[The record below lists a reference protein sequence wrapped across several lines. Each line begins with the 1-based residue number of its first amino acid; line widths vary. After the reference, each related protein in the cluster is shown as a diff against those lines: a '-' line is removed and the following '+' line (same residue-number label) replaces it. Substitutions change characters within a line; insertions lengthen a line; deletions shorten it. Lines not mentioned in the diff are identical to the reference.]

1 MQLGYSKWLWAGVL
15 AGTAVLAQTAG
26 PLPVR
31 PEAKAPAVETT
42 TPTAP
47 DPAGLAGS
55 GTIVAP
61 LDETSLRSYT
71 LGPEDKLTVKV
82 LDLEEISDKDTYRV
96 DMRGN
101 LNLPVAGRVHVEGM
115 TVEQA
120 EAEIEKRLGSVLQ
133 EPEVTISVAEFRP
146 QPVSVLGAV
155 RNPGVVQIVGRKTLF
170 EVLSLA
176 GGLNADAGNVI
187 KVTRAKQYGPL
198 PLSGAVDDTTGQYRV
213 AELSVR
219 DVMTAKSPE
228 QNIAIAPHDVISVPK
243 GDLVYVIGCV
253 KKSGGFILGE
263 REKIS
268 ALQALSLAEGLDRA
282 ASSSKAKILRS
293 VGDSDNRVEIPVN
306 LKKILAGKGDDVP
319 LLANDILFV
328 PTSMPKNAAIRGLE
342 SAISIGTGI
351 AIYRR

>member
-1 MQLGYSKWLWAGVL
+1 MQRYLGWLWVGLL

-31 PEAKAPAVETT
+31 PAVETT
-42 TPTAP
+42 AP
-47 DPAGLAGS
+47 AAPEPAGLP
-55 GTIVAP
+55 GTRTILAP
-61 LDETSLRSYT
+61 FDEMSLHGYT

-82 LDLEEISDKDTYRV
+82 LNLEEISDKDTYRV
-96 DMRGN
+96 DSRGN
-101 LNLPVAGRVHVEGM
+101 LNLPLAGRVHVDGM

-133 EPEVTISVAEFRP
+133 DPEVTISVVDFRP

-155 RNPGVVQIVGRKTLF
+155 RNPGVVQIIGHKTLF

-176 GGLNADAGNVI
+176 GGLNPDAGNVI
-187 KVTRAKQYGPL
+187 KVTRAKIYGPL
-198 PLSGAVDDTTGQYRV
+198 PLDGAVDDTTGQYRV

-219 DVMTAKSPE
+219 DVMTAKNPE

-243 GDLVYVIGCV
+243 GDLIYVIGCV
-253 KKSGGFILGE
+253 KKSGGFVLGE

-268 ALQALSLAEGLDRA
+268 TLQALSLAEGLDHA
-282 ASSSKAKILRS
+282 AAAGRAKILRS
-293 VGDSDNRVEIPVN
+293 AGDSDNRVEIPVD
-306 LKKILAGKGDDVP
+306 LKKILAGKTGDVP

-328 PTSMPKNAAIRGLE
+328 PTSGPKNAALRGME
-342 SAISIGTGI
+342 AAISIGTGVI
-351 AIYRR
+351 IYRR